1 MSADYDVSKAYKR
14 IENELIDSMMRNL
27 SRHRAEELKEGFNWE
42 QWQAVQLKELE
53 RYRLENADR
62 FTEDFKDIHNTVSNA
77 FWGSYTDGETKEEAK
92 ILEQVLKGKLT
103 DGGRGVNQQFFGVN
117 SKRVNALVDAT
128 KADFTRGEH
137 ALLRT
142 ANDQYRKII
151 FNAQMYSATGATY
164 EQAVDMAT
172 KDFLKNGI
180 QCITYKNGAKHN
192 IQSYS
197 RMAIKT
203 GQKRAYLMG
212 EGNAN
217 DKYGIHTVRVNKR
230 TDACPYC
237 VGWLGKVLVDDVYSG
252 GTLEEAQKLG
262 VPTLSEAMDMGFLHP
277 NCKDVYSLY
286 IEGVSRPADPYTKEE
301 IQKIADNY
309 NADEALRMAEDMQD
323 SYDRMAKYSLD
334 PVNQARYQA
343 RADAWGERVDLIKDK
358 LPITPIAP
366 VMPEPEPPKMKVL
379 TAETADGKT
388 ISMKQLSG
396 QTTGKAVPF
405 EKKINPTLAQ
415 YQDQIKVLEKAKATD
430 DVMKPLLEKALIKAE
445 ENLNKV
451 KASGATKQ
459 KIGGASTQKSAI
471 EKKIKV
477 IDTKAEIKALEQAK
491 QDAFNNKLVNMPYDH
506 SYSNIWQKPVKESEF
521 ATYEPKIPAKIQY
534 FTDKIDEWK
543 TKGVASYGKTQAEVD
558 AKVADLQVQLNT
570 TLEYQAKGAQY
581 KAKVDALDDAIKKA
595 EEALANKEDELLKL
609 QHPKQWKQKH
619 ASANIGG
626 QIDQARRDNALWAKD
641 PKEADNA
648 LRAKTGEVWRN
659 ASKVEKDAIYEY
671 TVSFNKFN
679 EPLRGIEYGT
689 NAYKG
694 VGNTTLNPKG
704 NGKFLNAMTD
714 IIEKSTYDQDMWF
727 QRGVRFNGMDKFFN
741 VPESLLRSGTQK
753 ELENALLDKVVT
765 EYGFMSMG
773 SAKGQ
778 GFSGNIVLNIFAPK
792 GTKMMYAEP
801 FSGFGHGSGRAW
813 DGIASQSYFGGEFE
827 TILQQNTQFKI
838 TKVERTRGTLYV
850 DLDIIGQDTPQRW
863 VK

>member
-1 MSADYDVSKAYKR
+1 MPADYDVSQAYKR

-27 SRHRAEELKEGFNWE
+27 DRHRAEELAEGFNWE
-42 QWQAVQLKELE
+42 QWQVVQLKELE

-62 FTEDFKDIHNTVSNA
+62 FTEDFKDIHQTVSDA
-77 FWGSYTDGETKEEAK
+77 FWGSYATGETTEEAK

-103 DGGRGVNQQFFGVN
+103 DGGRGANQQFFGVN

-180 QCITYKNGAKHN
+180 QCITYKNGAVHN

-197 RMAIKT
+197 RMAVKT

-252 GTLEEAQKLG
+252 GTQAEADKLG

-286 IEGVSRPADPYTKEE
+286 IEGVSKPADPYTKEE

-309 NADEALRMAEDMQD
+309 NADEALRRAEDMQD
-323 SYDRMAKYSLD
+323 SYNRMAKYSLD

-343 RADAWGERVDLIKDK
+343 RADAWGERVDLIKDR

-379 TAETADGKT
+379 TAQTADGKT

-405 EKKINPTLAQ
+405 EKKLTPSLAD
-415 YQDQIKVLEKAKATD
+415 YQAQIKALEKAKAGD
-430 DVMKPLLEKALIKAE
+430 DVMKPLLEKALVKAE
-445 ENLNKV
+445 ENLDKV
-451 KASGATKQ
+451 KASGASKQ

-477 IDTKAEIKALEQAK
+477 IDTKAEVKALEADVASVETK
-491 QDAFNNKLVNMPYDH
+491 INEYELLHDAGFTGVWQDTVYL
-506 SYSNIWQKPVKESEF
+506 SEYL
-521 ATYEPKIPAKIQY
+521 TYEPKLQSKITY
-534 FTDKIDEWK
+534 FQDKIAEWK
-543 TKGVASYGKTQAEVD
+543 TKGVANYGKTQAEVD
-558 AKVADLQVQLNT
+558 AKVAQLQKQLDT
-570 TLEYQAKGAQY
+570 ALEYKKEGIKYQLGK
-581 KAKVDALDDAIKKA
+581 DALDDSLKVAQ
-595 EEALANKEDELLKL
+595 EALANKEDELLKL
-609 QHPKQWKQKH
+609 QHPKHWKQKH
-619 ASANIGG
+619 AGVGG
-626 QIDQARRDNALWAKD
+626 QIDQARRDQALWAKD

-671 TVSFNKFN
+671 TVSYNKFN

-704 NGKFLNAMTD
+704 NGIFLNAMTD
-714 IIEKSTYDQDMWF
+714 IIEKSSYDVDMWF
-727 QRGVRFNGMDKFFN
+727 QRGVSYRGMDKFFG
-741 VPESLLRSGTQK
+741 VPNSLLVSGTQA
-753 ELENALLDKVVT
+753 ELEQALLDKVVT

-801 FSGFGHGSGRAW
+801 FSGFGHGGGRMW

-838 TKVERTRGTLYV
+838 VKIERTNGTLYV
-850 DLDIIGQDTPQRW
+850 DLDIIGQSTPQRW

>member
-1 MSADYDVSKAYKR
+1 MPADYDVSQAYKR

-53 RYRLENADR
+53 RYRLENAER
-62 FTEDFKDIHNTVSNA
+62 FTEDFKDIHKTIDNA
-77 FWGSYTDGETKEEAK
+77 FWDSYSTGETKEEAK
-92 ILEQVLKGKLT
+92 ILEQVLKGNIT
-103 DGGRGVNQQFFGVN
+103 EGGRGVNQQFFGVN

-192 IQSYS
+192 IQSHS

-309 NADEALRMAEDMQD
+309 NADEALRRAEDMQD

-343 RADAWGERVDLIKDK
+343 RADAWGERVELIKDK

-405 EKKINPTLAQ
+405 EKHLNPTLSQ

-430 DVMKPLLEKALIKAE
+430 DVMKALLEKALIKAE

-477 IDTKAEIKALEQAK
+477 IDTKAEVADLKLKVQMAEDAK
-491 QDAFNNKLVNMPYDH
+491 LANMPADEIFSGIWKDDVKVSAYEQKKIFIPPKKNWYD
-506 SYSNIWQKPVKESEF
+506 
-521 ATYEPKIPAKIQY
+521 
-534 FTDKIDEWK
+534 DKINEWQ
-543 TKGVASYGKTQAEVD
+543 TKGVAKYGKTQAEVD
-558 AKVADLQVQLNT
+558 AKIAELEGHKKDL
-570 TLEYQAKGAQY
+570 LEYELKGQQY
-581 KAKVDALDDAIKKA
+581 QDTKKALEDAVIKAK
-595 EEALANKEDELLKL
+595 EELANKEDELLKL

-619 ASANIGG
+619 ASANMGG

-714 IIEKSTYDQDMWF
+714 IIEKSTYDIDMWF
-727 QRGVRFNGMDKFFN
+727 QRGVRYNGMDKFFG
-741 VPESLLRSGTQK
+741 VPNSLLVSGTQQ

-838 TKVERTRGTLYV
+838 VKVERTRGTLYI
-850 DLDIIGQDTPQRW
+850 DLDIIGQSTPQRW